1 MERDLLEVLTGFV
14 NEDRETLV
22 PARLSILVYLYF
34 ATRAQFSQLRDKLN
48 LTSGNLASHLKKL
61 ENMGL
66 INTTRHFIELKPAR
80 IVEITPEGVQK
91 VRQQITRMRN
101 LVTTLID
108 HNPSTDT

>member
-1 MERDLLEVLTGFV
+1 M

-34 ATRAQFSQLRDKLN
+34 ANRSQFSQLKSKLD

-66 INTTRHFIELKPAR
+66 IKTTRHFIELKPAR
-80 IVEITPEGVQK
+80 IVEITPKGVQK
-91 VRQQITRMRN
+91 VRQQILRMRD
-101 LVTTLID
+101 LVTRLID
-108 HNPSTDT
+108 QEPSTDV